1 MINSDSTPVYE
12 DLYSEDANKVE
23 AIGWILMER
32 FDLWKDKQNN
42 PDPRNIVDII
52 VSIIIGAAAG
62 LTSRCGI

>member
-1 MINSDSTPVYE
+1 MRISTY
-12 DLYSEDANKVE
+12 KVE

-42 PDPRNIVDII
+42 PDARNIVDII